1 MWMHRLLPKARNVGI
16 LFDPAQNERRAAEGA
31 EGLRR
36 AGYTAILEPV
46 TGPTALPNALNRL
59 TNSIDVLH
67 AIPDTTVFAR
77 EHARAL
83 LLFSFRNHIPLAG
96 PTEAWVSAG
105 ALYAIDWDYAD
116 LGRYCAALA
125 LHQQAGGR
133 APPPDAAAHAR
144 DRQPAFGG
152 AAAHPVERR
161 RAAPVRPGVRMKS
174 LRQTLRRH
182 LSPLGADTVS
192 MLNLPKV
199 RMGLLAKLN
208 LLTVGLIFLTA
219 VTVTAFHFTQQWR
232 DEEQQLRMQG
242 ASLMG
247 IMAELAEYA
256 LYTSDRQH
264 LDQML
269 DSIGADPEVA
279 FVERAGP
286 AGPRAVGATLRA
298 GAGEREPAADRG
310 RSRRASRPA
319 PSARASSTS
328 AGAATSS
335 WWRP

>member
-1 MWMHRLLPKARNVGI
+1 MSETLHPLACCRLAATALAFLCTTMSNAQRLIVVSSSDGAPYQQALAGIQKQGRPVEALQLRADNASAVAATVARAGRDAAIVTLGAQASDAVARAGATTAIVNCMVIGGGRAPAGTQVVPLDIPVETRVMWMHRLLPKARNVGI

-133 APPPDAAAHAR
+133 APPPTPPRTRVIANLRSAEQLRIRWND
-144 DRQPAFGG
+144 D
-152 AAAHPVERR
+152 V
-161 RAAPVRPGVRMKS
+161 
-174 LRQTLRRH
+174 LRQF
-182 LSPLGADTVS
+182 D
-192 MLNLPKV
+192 KV
-199 RMGLLAKLN
+199 
-208 LLTVGLIFLTA
+208 F
-219 VTVTAFHFTQQWR
+219 
-232 DEEQQLRMQG
+232 E
-242 ASLMG
+242 
-247 IMAELAEYA
+247 
-256 LYTSDRQH
+256 
-264 LDQML
+264 
-269 DSIGADPEVA
+269 
-279 FVERAGP
+279 
-286 AGPRAVGATLRA
+286 
-298 GAGEREPAADRG
+298 
-310 RSRRASRPA
+310 
-319 PSARASSTS
+319 
-328 AGAATSS
+328 
-335 WWRP
+335 